1 MEQIKEYT
9 LCAGQLITYI
19 DNKEFKTIENVKNEF
34 EAEILIKV
42 LNKELEL
49 HFCTKNNIKL

>member
-1 MEQIKEYT
+1 MDFINEYT
-9 LCAGQLITYI
+9 LYNGQLITYVN
-19 DNKEFKTIENVKNEF
+19 DVEFKTIENVRNEL

-49 HFCTKNNIKL
+49 QFCTKNNIKL